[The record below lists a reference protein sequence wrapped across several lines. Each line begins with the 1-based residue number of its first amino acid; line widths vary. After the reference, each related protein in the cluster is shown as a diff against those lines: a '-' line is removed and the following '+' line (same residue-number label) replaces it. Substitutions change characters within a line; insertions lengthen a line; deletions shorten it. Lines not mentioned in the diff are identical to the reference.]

1 MRGFC
6 FSTSGMTHIWG
17 ASPQWAADR
26 AESNSQRQLH
36 YSKVGWGGSRSR
48 NTDRMNKNRIKGQS
62 TRGEEATDAYA
73 RYSVKSVH
81 GRFSLLCVK
90 ATSLIL
96 RSIDKESA
104 AEQSVSRE
112 SAVAIVPPSKQ
123 HQREGPNPAWATTCI
138 SEHIATEQKILKCM
152 KVRLKEGTRSNIP
165 EKTHYITLSS
175 AMGWQCINFIPE
187 IIQT

>member
-1 MRGFC
+1 M
-6 FSTSGMTHIWG
+6 
-17 ASPQWAADR
+17 
-26 AESNSQRQLH
+26 
-36 YSKVGWGGSRSR
+36 GWEGSRSR

-62 TRGEEATDAYA
+62 TRGEEATDAYV

-104 AEQSVSRE
+104 AEQSVCRE

-138 SEHIATEQKILKCM
+138 SEHIATEQKNTEM
-152 KVRLKEGTRSNIP
+152 YEGATERRNAEQHSRKN
-165 EKTHYITLSS
+165 TLYYIVICYGLT
-175 AMGWQCINFIPE
+175 MY
-187 IIQT
+187 